1 MAPKRSAL
9 MALCTAVVVSASGCG
24 AGLVTAKDLSAAP
37 EAHLYYPGSKVLGT
51 SGSDERS
58 GLIGGYPAEVNAVL
72 QSDAS
77 ADALYAWYSAHL
89 QRLGWT
95 PGQVET
101 VNGNYRIY
109 TKGDRYV
116 FQVGVDPGT
125 QGQYSVRYSAVTAA
139 CATAPPTKVAFAKC
153 G

>member
-1 MAPKRSAL
+1 MAPQRSAL
-9 MALCTAVVVSASGCG
+9 MALYIALVAGASACG
-24 AGLVTAKDLSAAP
+24 GGLVTEKDLTAAP
-37 EAHLYYPGSKVLGT
+37 EAHLYYPGSKLLGT

-58 GLIGGYPAEVNAVL
+58 TLTGDYPAEVRAVL

-77 ADALYAWYSAHL
+77 ADELYGWYSAHL

-95 PGQVET
+95 LGKVET
-101 VNGNYRIY
+101 VNGNYQIH

-116 FQVGVDPGT
+116 FQVGVDPGS
-125 QGQYSVRYSAVTAA
+125 QGQYSIRYSVVPAP
-139 CATAPPTKVAFAKC
+139 CATTPPTKVAFAKC